1 MLFTIILRMTREMF
15 PYYSLYRNTLGKCSD
30 IIHIT
35 GNNLEKCS
43 HIIHTTGNNVKMFPY
58 YSQQWE

>member
-1 MLFTIILRMTREMF
+1 MF
-15 PYYSLYRNTLGKCSD
+15 PYYSLYQNTLGKCSD

-43 HIIHTTGNNVKMFPY
+43 HIIHTTGNNLKMFPY